1 MIILKGNKVVNDR
14 NIFYLLRKII
24 KNLKKN

>member
-1 MIILKGNKVVNDR
+1 MIILKENKVVNDR

-24 KNLKKN
+24 KNLKMN